1 MILLYENCQQYL
13 ADRWDK
19 FQYNFDLYLETKLR
33 FNSDFPINTECDN
46 AIQTVHI
53 WAGSE

>member
-19 FQYNFDLYLETKLR
+19 FQYNFNLYLETKLR